1 MIRAAILDDEDAP
14 REHLL
19 ALLRHRADRIA
30 VVGTWSDP
38 VEALDALKNDPP
50 DVLFLDIEM
59 PGMDGFGLLKALGER
74 DFDVIFTTAYQRY
87 AVQAIRFSALDYL
100 LKPVQDDELDA
111 ALERHRERAADR
123 DVLRKLNAQLLE
135 NIGLENH
142 RYMRLAVRQGG
153 ALHLLVP
160 NEIHFCRAED
170 NYTALHLGD
179 GRRFLASRT
188 LKEYE
193 DMLAE
198 LGFIRVHRSYLVNRE
213 AVEQVTS
220 DGHVVLHGGQRV
232 EISRRRREEV
242 MRALRA

>member
-1 MIRAAILDDEDAP
+1 MIRAAILDDEEAP
-14 REHLL
+14 RAHLRQL
-19 ALLRHRADRIA
+19 LLRRADR
-30 VVGTWSDP
+30 VVIVGEWDN
-38 VEALDALKNDPP
+38 AADALPVLRSDPP

-59 PGMDGFGLLKALGER
+59 PGMDGFGLLQELGER
-74 DFDVIFTTAYQRY
+74 DFDVIFATAYHRY

-100 LKPVQDDELDA
+100 LKPVQEDELDA
-111 ALERHRERAADR
+111 ALLRHQERAADR

-170 NYTALHLGD
+170 NYTELHLGD
-179 GRRFLASRT
+179 GRKFLASRT